1 MNNLTHIAIIMD
13 GNGRWAIQKNKN
25 REYGHQKGL
34 ENIKSIIIHCKK
46 ARIKYLSLFAFSFD
60 NWKRSKKEISNI
72 FLLLE
77 NFLRNDLAFLKKN
90 KIKVRII
97 GEKKGLKKK
106 LINTFKRIE
115 AQTKDNSEIIVNI
128 AFNYNSKLEILNG
141 IRKLIKKKIKKI
153 TTDIFDSFLYTCGVP
168 DPEIL
173 IRTGCHNRISNFM
186 LWQISYTEI
195 FFIKK
200 LWPDFSY
207 NDLNKI
213 IFKYKKIKRNFGS
226 IHE

>member
-1 MNNLTHIAIIMD
+1 MNNLSHIAIIMD

-25 REYGHQKGL
+25 REYGHRKGL
-34 ENIKSIIIHCKK
+34 ENIKSIIIHCINN
-46 ARIKYLSLFAFSFD
+46 RIKYLSLFAFSFD

-77 NFLRNDLAFLKKN
+77 NFLKNDLEFLKKN

-97 GEKKGLKKK
+97 GENKNLKKK
-106 LINTFKRIE
+106 LIKTFKRIE
-115 AQTKDNSEIIVNI
+115 DQTKDNSEIIVNI

-153 TTDIFDSFLYTCGVP
+153 TTSIIDNFLYTCGVP

-173 IRTGCHNRISNFM
+173 IRTGGHNRISNFM

-213 IFKYKKIKRNFGS
+213 ISKYKKIKRNFGS
-226 IHE
+226 INE

>member
-1 MNNLTHIAIIMD
+1 MNNLSHIAIIMD

-25 REYGHQKGL
+25 REYGHRKGL
-34 ENIKSIIIHCKK
+34 ENIKSIIIYCKK
-46 ARIKYLSLFAFSFD
+46 TRIKYLSLFAFSFD

-72 FLLLE
+72 FSLLE
-77 NFLRNDLAFLKKN
+77 NFLKNDLEFLKKN

-97 GEKKGLKKK
+97 GENKNLKKK
-106 LINTFKRIE
+106 LIKTFKRIE
-115 AQTKDNSEIIVNI
+115 DQTKDNSEIIVNI

-153 TTDIFDSFLYTCGVP
+153 TTGIIDSFLYTCGVP

-173 IRTGCHNRISNFM
+173 IRTGGHNRISNFM

-213 IFKYKKIKRNFGS
+213 ISKYKKIKRNFGS
-226 IHE
+226 INE